1 MVNTNI
7 DIPGLKNGNKK
18 AFEVI
23 YQDFF
28 DMLFYLAVGYL
39 QDRERAREL
48 VQDAFMKLW
57 EHRETISNKTN
68 IKNYLYTIVKNSCLN
83 DLREQEIIARNN
95 REYLIPELKYRQE
108 ALEAFAASYNEVES
122 LLEIVEKSIDDLPE
136 DIRITFRL
144 NRYENLTYKE
154 ISQKLDISPK
164 TVEARISKALKIL
177 RCDLKEYLPLVQ
189 LFFVF
194 LRL

>member
-68 IKNYLYTIVKNSCLN
+68 VKNYLYTIVKNSCLN

-108 ALEAFAASYNEVES
+108 ALETFAASYKEVES
-122 LLEIVEKSIDDLPE
+122 LLEIVEKAIDALPE
-136 DIRITFRL
+136 GIRTTFRL

-177 RCDLKEYLPLVQ
+177 RSDLKEYLPLLQ

>member
-1 MVNTNI
+1 MVNVNI
-7 DIPGLKNGNKK
+7 DIPGLKSGKKK
-18 AFEVI
+18 AFEAI
-23 YQDFF
+23 YLDFF
-28 DMLFYLAVGYL
+28 DMLFYLAVGYIS
-39 QDRERAREL
+39 DRERAREL

-57 EHRETISNKTN
+57 EHRETISNQTN

-83 DLREQEIIARNN
+83 DLREREIIARNN

-108 ALEAFAASYNEVES
+108 ALEGFADSFSDVES
-122 LLEIVEKSIDDLPE
+122 LMEVVEKAIEGLPD
-136 DIRITFRL
+136 DIRTTFRL

-154 ISQKLDISPK
+154 ISEKLDISPK
-164 TVEARISKALKIL
+164 TVEARISKALKML
-177 RCDLKEYLPLVQ
+177 RSDLKEYLPLVQ

>member
-68 IKNYLYTIVKNSCLN
+68 VKNYLYTIVKNSCLN

-108 ALEAFAASYNEVES
+108 ALETFAASYKEVES
-122 LLEIVEKSIDDLPE
+122 LLEIVEKAIDALPE
-136 DIRITFRL
+136 DIRTTFRL

-177 RCDLKEYLPLVQ
+177 RSDLKEYLPLLQ